1 MDVQSILWNL
11 KVLEETQ
18 NLSEQDTLVG
28 DAFNEK
34 LSSQTS
40 RDHFQPVHQRRGA
53 KTSKWQ

>member
-34 LSSQTS
+34 LS
-40 RDHFQPVHQRRGA
+40 
-53 KTSKWQ
+53 